1 MSLLK
6 QEFILDISDD
16 CGTCD
21 TCIKA
26 CPTDALEENNI
37 SAEVKKVEDIVD
49 IMNYG
54 VMATPGL
61 VINEKLV
68 LSGRLPSKSE
78 INKLVIENIH
88 R

>member
-1 MSLLK
+1 MIMEIKILGTGCPKCK
-6 QEFILDISDD
+6 QLEKL
-16 CGTCD
+16 T
-21 TCIKA
+21 K
-26 CPTDALEENNI
+26 DALEENNI